1 MPSFLELRGQY
12 GKVKLNRWSSAT
24 CVSCVLIEKDVVCDV
39 SVWHFRNNCLFFE
52 NVLKYYFLY

>member
-12 GKVKLNRWSSAT
+12 GKVKLNRRSSAT

-39 SVWHFRNNCLFFE
+39 RVFGIFE
-52 NVLKYYFLY
+52 IVVYFLKMY